1 MEFDYTGSYSQKVHD
16 FVDFSFIVRNVRA
29 VPSYKRLAST
39 TEYRDGVT
47 TKTTY
52 GYDKDK
58 RTLSPKSKSVSIANN
73 NLAQASSSSTTTYTY
88 PFESNDEVAREM
100 TRKNMI
106 VPLKTTNTRNGTVVR
121 TDSVAY
127 SIFGG
132 IQPKEYYTAT
142 GNEPL
147 EKRLS
152 YTYDAYGDIIGLT
165 NDAGECTIFIW
176 DHKAHL
182 PIAKIEGA
190 TFASLHEVI
199 GEELFQSLF
208 DDRCNTSMLQMVR
221 DILANT
227 PYQMTDYRHT
237 PLVGVNS

>member
-1 MEFDYTGSYSQKVHD
+1 
-16 FVDFSFIVRNVRA
+16 
-29 VPSYKRLAST
+29 
-39 TEYRDGVT
+39 
-47 TKTTY
+47 
-52 GYDKDK
+52 
-58 RTLSPKSKSVSIANN
+58 
-73 NLAQASSSSTTTYTY
+73 
-88 PFESNDEVAREM
+88 
-100 TRKNMI
+100 
-106 VPLKTTNTRNGTVVR
+106 
-121 TDSVAY
+121 VAY
-127 SIFGG
+127 SVFGG
-132 IQPKEYYTAT
+132 MQPKEYYTAT

-208 DDRCNTSMLQMVR
+208 DDRCNTSVLQTVR

-237 PLVGVNS
+237 PLVGVNSIKQPNTSIGTFNYDSMGRLIRMKENGATREEYQYNYRR